1 MSPNKTRTLGKYN
14 ISGQVFLT
22 TSMHVFGL
30 QSSLQDEYS
39 KSDHSKMQL
48 NADQQ
53 SLDIELCLFEY
64 IASNSR
70 FVRCP
75 IQDLVNGVCPHLTSS
90 HPIDGGLY

>member
-53 SLDIELCLFEY
+53 SLDIELSLFED
-64 IASNSR
+64 IASSSR
-70 FVRCP
+70 IVRCS
-75 IQDLVNGVCPHLTSS
+75 IKDLVKVVCPYFTSS
-90 HPIDGGLY
+90 HPIDG